1 MIIDIDVLP
10 EHIAKQVLECQEPI
24 YFAKEGQIIHTIAT
38 PLPNDDNDE
47 FNFDLD
53 EMKKMVESPRI
64 EVPKFETPEELM
76 VWLDALGDDDF
87 ASNTNAS

>member
-10 EHIAKQVLECQEPI
+10 AHIAKQVLECQEPI
-24 YFAKEGQIIHTIAT
+24 YFAKEGQIINAIAT
-38 PLPNDDNDE
+38 PLPNDDDGE

-64 EVPKFETPEELM
+64 EVPKSALNSIEDFDN
-76 VWLDALGDDDF
+76 WLASVAL
-87 ASNTNAS
+87 